1 MMHRP
6 EYYEKADHD
15 YSRVVSDALDNL
27 EAGKTLTKR
36 QKQVIKNMNKGSC
49 KSEK

>member
-15 YSRVVSDALDNL
+15 YNRVVSDALDNL
-27 EAGKTLTKR
+27 EAGKSLSKR
-36 QKQVIKNMNKGSC
+36 QKQVIENITWGSKN
-49 KSEK
+49 EK